1 MRFLTRDGLTA
12 LLWSAVLCG
21 LLSLVLVYQFL
32 PSRIHLQ
39 VGDVSPQNIRAPQKI
54 TYVSEIRTAREREAA
69 IASMGPIYTLPDRLL
84 AQQQVNRARA
94 ITDYINAVRQDP
106 YADADTKSQFLSAIE
121 EIDFSPQTIELIIQM
136 REAAWRTVTDQTASV
151 IEQIMRTE
159 IRDEQVWVVR
169 SQVPTYINVNLTSNQ
184 TQAINEWVRGLV
196 VPNSFLDTEKTEA
209 AQDAARQNVEPVRI
223 TFEKGQIVVREGEIV
238 SDMNV
243 EALQALGLQRTDIG
257 WVSILSV
264 VFFVLLLV
272 VVLTMYMVQRH
283 ASVLRDARLAT
294 LLLVLISSFT
304 LVAKLAIPGNAIL
317 PYFVPVAVVSML
329 VGSLVGPDLALVV
342 TAFLALMVGYISGG
356 SLELIVYSFVSGALA
371 ALMVWRVER
380 LNTFV
385 WTGFMVSITNLA
397 VVLTFGLINQNADVT
412 SLLALGTASLI
423 SGGIAASVTLVGFY
437 VFGNLLQVTTFL
449 QLMELARPTYPL
461 LQKLLVEA
469 PGTYHHTILVSNLT
483 ERAAQDIGA
492 DPLLAR
498 VGAYYH
504 DVGKTLQPYYFT
516 ENQVDG
522 VNVHER
528 LDPKTSAQIIVG
540 HVREGIELAKKYSL
554 PKAIIDFIPQHH
566 GTRVAAYFYHQ
577 ACEQNGTENVDKA
590 DYRYPGPKP
599 QTRES
604 AILMLADSVQAIAQ
618 AEYPN
623 DTEQIDEIVRGVINQ
638 RLAEGQL
645 DECNL
650 TLRDLSTI
658 RRSFVDILQGIYH
671 NRIKYP
677 IEQPTSPSEG
687 TVDPRETEEVE

>member
-69 IASMGPIYTLPDRLL
+69 IVSVGPIYTLPDRLL

-94 ITDYINAVRQDP
+94 ITDYINAVRQDS
-106 YADADTKSQFLSAIE
+106 YADVDTKREYLSAIE

-184 TQAINEWVRGLV
+184 TQAINEWVLGLV
-196 VPNSFLDTEKTEA
+196 VPNSFLDKEKTEA
-209 AQDAARQNVEPVRI
+209 AQDAARQGVDPVRI
-223 TFEKGQIVVREGEIV
+223 AFEKGQIVVREGEIV
-238 SDMNV
+238 SDMDV

-272 VVLTMYMVQRH
+272 VVLTMYMAQRH
-283 ASVLRDARLAT
+283 AGILGDARLAT
-294 LLLVLISSFT
+294 LLLVLIASFT
-304 LVAKLAIPGNAIL
+304 LVSKTGPSPATRFSRISYRWPLSRCSLARWWAPTW
-317 PYFVPVAVVSML
+317 P
-329 VGSLVGPDLALVV
+329 LVV

-385 WTGFMVSITNLA
+385 WTGVMVSITNLA
-397 VVLTFGLINQNADVT
+397 VVLTFGLINQNADIT
-412 SLLALGTASLI
+412 SLLALGTASLV

-540 HVREGIELAKKYSL
+540 HVREGIALAKK
-554 PKAIIDFIPQHH
+554 
-566 GTRVAAYFYHQ
+566 
-577 ACEQNGTENVDKA
+577 
-590 DYRYPGPKP
+590 
-599 QTRES
+599 
-604 AILMLADSVQAIAQ
+604 
-618 AEYPN
+618 
-623 DTEQIDEIVRGVINQ
+623 
-638 RLAEGQL
+638 
-645 DECNL
+645 
-650 TLRDLSTI
+650 
-658 RRSFVDILQGIYH
+658 
-671 NRIKYP
+671 
-677 IEQPTSPSEG
+677 
-687 TVDPRETEEVE
+687 

>member
-69 IASMGPIYTLPDRLL
+69 IVSVGPIYTLPDRLL

-94 ITDYINAVRQDP
+94 ITDYINAVRQDS
-106 YADADTKSQFLSAIE
+106 YADVDTKREYLSAIE

-184 TQAINEWVRGLV
+184 TQAINEWVLGLV
-196 VPNSFLDTEKTEA
+196 VPNSFLDKEKTEA
-209 AQDAARQNVEPVRI
+209 AQDAARQGVDPVRI
-223 TFEKGQIVVREGEIV
+223 AFEKGQIVVREGEIV
-238 SDMNV
+238 SDMDV

-272 VVLTMYMVQRH
+272 VVLTMYMAQRH
-283 ASVLRDARLAT
+283 AGILGDARLAT
-294 LLLVLISSFT
+294 LLLVLIASFT

-317 PYFVPVAVVSML
+317 PYFVPVAAVSML

-385 WTGFMVSITNLA
+385 WTGVMVSITNLA
-397 VVLTFGLINQNADVT
+397 VVLTFGLINQNADIT
-412 SLLALGTASLI
+412 SLLALGTASLV

-540 HVREGIELAKKYSL
+540 HVREGIALAKKYSL
-554 PKAIIDFIPQHH
+554 PKAIVDFIPQHH

-577 ACEQNGTENVDKA
+577 ACEQNGAENVDKA

-677 IEQPTSPSEG
+677 IEQPASPSEG
-687 TVDPRETEEVE
+687 TVDPLETEEVE